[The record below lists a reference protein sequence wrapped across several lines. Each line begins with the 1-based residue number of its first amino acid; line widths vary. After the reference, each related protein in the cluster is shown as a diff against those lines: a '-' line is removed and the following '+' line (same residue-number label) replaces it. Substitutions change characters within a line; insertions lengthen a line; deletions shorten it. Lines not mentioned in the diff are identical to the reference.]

1 MISAEVCSVE
11 HFACRVRRQIKVMG
25 GGPDLDM
32 WLEKIRACEVLAED
46 ELKLLCEY
54 VRSRDSEID

>member
-1 MISAEVCSVE
+1 
-11 HFACRVRRQIKVMG
+11 MG

-54 VRSRDSEID
+54 VCSRDQAMISVTDLADHKVIQDAGY